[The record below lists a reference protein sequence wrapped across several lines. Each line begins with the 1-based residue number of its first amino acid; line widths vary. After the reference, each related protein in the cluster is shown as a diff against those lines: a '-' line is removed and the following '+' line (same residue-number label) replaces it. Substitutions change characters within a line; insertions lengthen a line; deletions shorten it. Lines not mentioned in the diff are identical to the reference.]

1 MKKLALLALVSAA
14 SALVATASAQERP
27 PSGHPLV
34 GTWKWTHKESNCTE
48 VYEFRAD
55 GTAFIQSRDERTDN
69 TFTVATEP
77 DANGFYRVVL
87 RTTKDHGGQDCVN
100 DSANNTGLE
109 SINYN
114 VFTPDRTQML
124 TCYEPTRSACF
135 GPLRRIK

>member
-1 MKKLALLALVSAA
+1 MKKLALLALASAA
-14 SALVATASAQERP
+14 SALVATAAAQERP

-34 GTWKWTHKESNCTE
+34 GTWQWTHKESNCTE

-55 GTAFIQSRDERTDN
+55 GTAFIESRDERTDN
-69 TFTVATEP
+69 TFTVAAEP

-100 DSANNTGLE
+100 DAANNTGLE

-114 VFTPDRTQML
+114 LFTPDRTQML
-124 TCYEPTRSACF
+124 ICYEPTRSACF
-135 GPLRRIK
+135 GPLRRIR

>member
-1 MKKLALLALVSAA
+1 MKKLALLTLVFTA
-14 SALVATASAQERP
+14 SALVTTAAAQERP

-34 GTWKWTHKESNCTE
+34 GTWQWTHQPSNCTE

-69 TFTVATEP
+69 TFTVAAEP

-100 DSANNTGLE
+100 DAANNTGLE

-114 VFTPDRTQML
+114 LFTPDRTQML
-124 TCYEPTRSACF
+124 ICYEPTRSACF
-135 GPLRRIK
+135 GPLRRIR

>member
-1 MKKLALLALVSAA
+1 MKKLALRALISTV
-14 SALVATASAQERP
+14 SALVATAAAQERP

-34 GTWKWTHKESNCTE
+34 GTWQWTHKESNCTE

-55 GTAFIQSRDERTDN
+55 GTAQIESRAERTDN
-69 TFTVATEP
+69 TFTVAAEP

-87 RTTKDHGGQDCVN
+87 RTTKDHGGKDCVN
-100 DSANNTGLE
+100 DAADNTGLE

-114 VFTPDRTQML
+114 VFTPDRKQML

>member
-1 MKKLALLALVSAA
+1 MKKLALLALVSTA
-14 SALVATASAQERP
+14 SALLATAAAQERP

-34 GTWKWTHKESNCTE
+34 GTWQWTHKESNCTE

-69 TFTVATEP
+69 TFTVAAEP

-87 RTTKDHGGQDCVN
+87 RTTQDHGGKDCVN
-100 DSANNTGLE
+100 DAANNTGLE

-114 VFTPDRTQML
+114 IFTPDRTQML

>member
-1 MKKLALLALVSAA
+1 MKKLALLALASAA
-14 SALVATASAQERP
+14 SALVATAAAQERP

-34 GTWKWTHKESNCTE
+34 GTWQWTHKESNCTE

-55 GTAFIQSRDERTDN
+55 GTAFIESRDERTDN
-69 TFTVATEP
+69 TFTVAAEP

-100 DSANNTGLE
+100 DAANNTGLE

-114 VFTPDRTQML
+114 LFTPDRTQML
-124 TCYEPTRSACF
+124 ICYEPTRSACF

>member
-1 MKKLALLALVSAA
+1 MKKLALLALASAA
-14 SALVATASAQERP
+14 SALVATAAAQERP

-34 GTWKWTHKESNCTE
+34 GTWQWTHKESNCTE

-55 GTAFIQSRDERTDN
+55 GTAFIESRDERTDN
-69 TFTVATEP
+69 TFTVAAEP

-100 DSANNTGLE
+100 DVANNTGLE

-114 VFTPDRTQML
+114 LFTPDRTQML
-124 TCYEPTRSACF
+124 ICYEPTRSACF
-135 GPLRRIK
+135 GPLRRIR